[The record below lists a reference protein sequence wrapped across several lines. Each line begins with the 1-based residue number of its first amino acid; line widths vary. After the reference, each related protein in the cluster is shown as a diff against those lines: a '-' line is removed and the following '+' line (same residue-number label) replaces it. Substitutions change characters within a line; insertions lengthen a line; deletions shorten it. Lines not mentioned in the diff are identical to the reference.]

1 MSQMIPQ
8 ATIDAIRKE
17 VNIVDVVGE
26 YVQLKKSG
34 KNYLGL
40 CPFHDEKT
48 PSFSVAEDKQIYH
61 CFGCGKGGSVF
72 KFVQEIEG
80 LSFPEAVEKVGS
92 QTSIDLPTNYATEA
106 SQGGHSSVSL
116 EERQVLEIH
125 QKVTELYHHI
135 LMNTQIG
142 EKALVYL
149 HERGLTDEMIET
161 FQIGFAPKDRR
172 VVHQILQ
179 KDNYSEEVLKETGL
193 LFMLDS
199 GEWLDRFYQRIM
211 FPIKNYQGK
220 VIGFS
225 GRILEDE
232 LFDSSDQP
240 KYLNSPETNLFNK
253 RFVLYNF
260 HQARPVIRKS
270 NEIILFEGFMDVI
283 SAWMSGI
290 ENGVAT
296 MGTSLTI
303 EQIKAMERVATDVL
317 ICYDGD
323 NAGQDAINRAVHVI
337 QEESTLDIQIIR
349 MPERMDPDDYR
360 RQYGPKAL
368 KELLHAS
375 RETIFQF
382 KNEFIKKQYDLSIES
397 DKLAYI
403 DDILTELSEVDSV
416 IERDLYV
423 TKLSEEFG
431 LSKESLQSELNQKK
445 VVHRQGTTQ
454 RFQQTFEPV
463 IPQFQ
468 DIKKISLVE
477 KAELQLIYRLMNE
490 RNVHNFLAQQV
501 NFSFVHDIYQE
512 LYLHISDYMG
522 LHGELEIADFIDYLQ
537 EDALKH
543 KVVSVSLQ
551 NYSEESSVEEL
562 KDCVKIISTA
572 AIQKQMEEQ
581 QKAQQEAQRMGNKEL
596 EFEAT
601 FNIITLQKELKNI
614 LN

>member
-80 LSFPEAVEKVGS
+80 LSFPEAVEKIGS
-92 QTSIDLPTNYATEA
+92 QTNIDLPTNYTAEA
-106 SQGGHSSVSL
+106 SPSGQGNVSL
-116 EERQVLEIH
+116 EERQVLDIH

-142 EKALVYL
+142 EKALAYL

-199 GEWLDRFYQRIM
+199 GQWLDRFYQRIM

-232 LFDSSDQP
+232 MFDSSDQP
-240 KYLNSPETNLFNK
+240 KYLNSPETKLFNK

-323 NAGQDAINRAVHVI
+323 SAGQDAINRAVHVI
-337 QEESTLDIQIIR
+337 QEESALDIQIIR

-360 RQYGPKAL
+360 RHYGPKAL

-403 DDILTELSEVDSV
+403 DSILTELSEVDSV

-423 TKLSEEFG
+423 TKLAEEFG

-445 VVHRQGTTQ
+445 AVRRQGTTQ
-454 RFQQTFEPV
+454 HFQQTFEPV

-468 DIKKISLVE
+468 DVKKVSLVE

-490 RNVHNFLAQQV
+490 RNAHNFLAQQV

-512 LYLHISDYMG
+512 LYLHISNYMS
-522 LHGELEIADFIDYLQ
+522 LHGELEVADFIDYLQ
-537 EDALKH
+537 EDTLKH
-543 KVVSVSLQ
+543 KVVSISLQ

-562 KDCVKIISTA
+562 KDCVKIIATA

-581 QKAQQEAQRMGNKEL
+581 MRAQQEAQRLGNKEL

-601 FNIITLQKELKNI
+601 INIITLQKELKNI

>member
-17 VNIVDVVGE
+17 VNIVDVVGG

-80 LSFPEAVEKVGS
+80 LSFPEAVEKIGS
-92 QTSIDLPTNYATEA
+92 QTNIDLPTNYTAEA
-106 SQGGHSSVSL
+106 SPSGQGNVSL
-116 EERQVLEIH
+116 EERQVLDIH

-142 EKALVYL
+142 EKALAYL

-199 GEWLDRFYQRIM
+199 GQWLDRFYQRIM

-232 LFDSSDQP
+232 MFDSSDQP
-240 KYLNSPETNLFNK
+240 KYLNSPETKLFNK

-323 NAGQDAINRAVHVI
+323 SAGQDAINRAVHVI
-337 QEESTLDIQIIR
+337 QEESALDIQIIR

-360 RQYGPKAL
+360 RHYGPKAL

-403 DDILTELSEVDSV
+403 DSILTELSEVDSV

-423 TKLSEEFG
+423 TKLAEEFG

-445 VVHRQGTTQ
+445 AVRRQGTTQ
-454 RFQQTFEPV
+454 HFQQTFEPV

-468 DIKKISLVE
+468 DVKKVSLVE

-490 RNVHNFLAQQV
+490 RNAHNFLAQQV

-512 LYLHISDYMG
+512 LYLHISNYMS

-537 EDALKH
+537 EDTLKH
-543 KVVSVSLQ
+543 KVVSISLQ

-562 KDCVKIISTA
+562 KDCVKIIATA

-581 QKAQQEAQRMGNKEL
+581 MRAQQEAQRLGNKEL

-601 FNIITLQKELKNI
+601 INIITLQKELKNI